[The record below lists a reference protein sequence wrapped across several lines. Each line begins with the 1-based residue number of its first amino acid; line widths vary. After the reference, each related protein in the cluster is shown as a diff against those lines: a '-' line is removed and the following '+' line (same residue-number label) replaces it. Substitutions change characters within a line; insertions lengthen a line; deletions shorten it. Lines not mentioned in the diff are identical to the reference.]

1 MIFILALSLLEWFLI
16 LFAAVLVGL
25 NKTGLPTLGVLILTI
40 LLLVFPAKI
49 AIGIMLPMLIIADVF
64 AILYYRQYV
73 MWRQLFPLLPWVLCG
88 IVLGYFILDIIDGER
103 LKFVIGIL
111 VIGLVTLHVVQNEF
125 GGRIMRA
132 LPNSTWFVSI
142 MGILGGF
149 TTMVGNAAGEV
160 LAIYLT
166 VKGVPKREF
175 IGTTAWFFFIVNLIK
190 IPFYFQLG
198 LIDATIIKFDLLL
211 VIPILL
217 GAILGINLLPRISQK
232 VFTALI
238 LILATIGGV
247 NLII

>member
-1 MIFILALSLLEWFLI
+1 MLFILELSFLEWFLL

-40 LLLVFPAKI
+40 MLLVFPAKM
-49 AIGIMLPMLIIADVF
+49 AIGIMLPMLVIADVF
-64 AILYYRQYV
+64 AILYYRQNV
-73 MWRQLFPLLPWVLCG
+73 MWRQLFSLLPWVVCG
-88 IVLGYFILDIIDGER
+88 IISGYFILDIIDGET

-111 VIGLVTLHVVQNEF
+111 VIGLVTLHALQSKF
-125 GGRIMRA
+125 GGKIMRA
-132 LPNSTWFVSI
+132 LPNSAWFVGI
-142 MGILGGF
+142 MGVLGGF

-190 IPFYFQLG
+190 VPFYFQLG

-217 GAILGINLLPRISQK
+217 GAIIGINLLPRIPQK
-232 VFTALI
+232 VFTALV
-238 LILATIGGV
+238 LILSMIGGIK
-247 NLII
+247 LII